1 MRIEIIWSEYFPDL
15 NRRKN
20 LDNLIRLYTC
30 KRHFKYSKAG
40 GKMSTYDKIL
50 ETILLGNQDNNI
62 KFRDLQKSITIQW
75 FLM

>member
-1 MRIEIIWSEYFPDL
+1 
-15 NRRKN
+15 
-20 LDNLIRLYTC
+20 
-30 KRHFKYSKAG
+30 
-40 GKMSTYDKIL
+40 MSTYDKIL